1 MIRVLIVDDQVVV
14 TEGLRVIL
22 NAAPTIEV
30 VGVAHEGS
38 QAVELVGKLTP
49 DLVLMDLK
57 MPGMNGIHATRAI
70 RDQYPGTHV
79 LVLTTYDADEW
90 VFDAIRA
97 GASGYL
103 LKDSRG
109 EDIVTA
115 IEGTVEGQTH
125 IDPAVAD
132 KLLTLV
138 RQQVK
143 PDTSIAADL
152 SERELVVLQYIAR
165 GLTNADIA
173 EKLFLAEGT
182 VRNYVSTVLNKLGVA
197 DRTQAAAL
205 AWHHGLVH
213 RAVDES
219 HGDDDQK
226 MQKDL

>member
-22 NAAPTIEV
+22 NLAPTIEV
-30 VGVAHEGS
+30 VGVAYDGN

-57 MPGMNGIHATRAI
+57 MPRMNGIQATRAI
-70 RDQYPGTHV
+70 REQYSETYV

-90 VFDAIRA
+90 VFDAVRA

-103 LKDSRG
+103 LKDSDG
-109 EDIVTA
+109 EDIVAA

-125 IDPAVAD
+125 IDPAIAD
-132 KLLTLV
+132 KLLMLV
-138 RQQVK
+138 RQQAK
-143 PDTSIAADL
+143 PDPAIAADL
-152 SERELVVLQYIAR
+152 SEREYVILQYIAR

-173 EKLFLAEGT
+173 KKLFLADGT
-182 VRNYVSTVLNKLGVA
+182 VRNNVSSILNKLGVG

-213 RAVDES
+213 RGIDALNA
-219 HGDDDQK
+219 DDD
-226 MQKDL
+226 